1 MTPRR
6 LLIGLVALYRRWL
19 SPLMGRH
26 CRFYPTCSH
35 YAEQAIYL
43 HGVPRGAWLALKRIS
58 RCHPWSPGGVDRVPA
73 RRAA

>member
-1 MTPRR
+1 MTARR
-6 LLIGLVALYRRWL
+6 FLIGLVALYRRWL

-35 YAEQAIYL
+35 YAEQAIDR
-43 HGVPRGAWLALKRIS
+43 HGVPRGAWLALKRMS
-58 RCHPWSPGGVDRVPA
+58 RCHPWSPGGVDHVPA